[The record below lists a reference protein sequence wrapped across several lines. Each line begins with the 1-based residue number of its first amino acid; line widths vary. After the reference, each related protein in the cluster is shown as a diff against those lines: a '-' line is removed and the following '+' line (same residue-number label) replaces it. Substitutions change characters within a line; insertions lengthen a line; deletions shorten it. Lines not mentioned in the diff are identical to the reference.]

1 MEFPDIV
8 FIFVATLALIFAA
21 ASLPR
26 GLLAV
31 AFFAAVATVA
41 AVVWLGGAPTRS
53 QNGTAS
59 AGAFSGN
66 HCCSGDLDQRSR
78 FNSR

>member
-1 MEFPDIV
+1 MFPGIV
-8 FIFVATLALIFAA
+8 FIFVATLALIFVA

-26 GLLAV
+26 GLLAM
-31 AFFAAVATVA
+31 AFFAAVATVVA
-41 AVVWLGGAPTRS
+41 AVWLGGAPTRS
-53 QNGTAS
+53 QTGTAS
-59 AGAFSGN
+59 AGALSGS